1 MTVEQLSI
9 AFIHRLPVMLAMPN
23 KPRLKYK
30 EILYIE
36 YSRQKAGNK
45 RVNAG
50 LVDVQSPRSITV
62 ARLKYI
68 EPCLNEYADDDGE
81 TYSFNTDCEDYAN
94 TEPLIINS
102 EYKEAFDNISPVE
115 VTIEAKKLSNEVQQ
129 RLIGCVMNGKTLK
142 LKFPYIQR
150 LKIYLDQNR
159 EPILFADFD
168 LGVDIPVED
177 VNVISLKE
185 YYQNNINAGKEYG
198 NSI

>member
-1 MTVEQLSI
+1 MTVQQLSI
-9 AFIHRLPVMLAMPN
+9 AFIHRLPVILAMPN
-23 KPRLKYK
+23 KPRVKYK
-30 EILYIE
+30 EILFIE

-50 LVDVQSPRSITV
+50 LIDDKSPRSITI
-62 ARLKYI
+62 ARLKYL
-68 EPCLNEYADDDGE
+68 EPCLNDYSDDGGE

-94 TEPLIINS
+94 TQPLIINS

-168 LGVDIPVED
+168 LGVDVPVK
-177 VNVISLKE
+177 NVQVITREK
-185 YYQNNINAGKEYG
+185 YYQRN
-198 NSI
+198 